1 MATDSDRW
9 RPMATDGDTEREREV
24 VGVSRWWWSKPAAT
38 THVQMKAYLEPS
50 PDGLWVRRPFRLIL
64 PYFWQPCAGGF
75 SLPAQRVLCSTHEQ
89 PALLAPLSSP
99 SYRFWR
105 FERRR
110 EVACEM
116 APRHTHM
123 GEVRDFG
130 LDSTSDAAFPSPPPP
145 ESGFSTRSHTHIR
158 TLARAHAHAHAQ
170 QKRERVA
177 SKAPFFNALTLF
189 HLFKP
194 PSSPSLPRL
203 SMNTRAM

>member
-1 MATDSDRW
+1 M
-9 RPMATDGDTEREREV
+9 
-24 VGVSRWWWSKPAAT
+24 SRWWWSKPAAT

-50 PDGLWVRRPFRLIL
+50 PDGLWVRRPFRLFYPI
-64 PYFWQPCAGGF
+64 FGSRARAF
-75 SLPAQRVLCSTHEQ
+75 SSAAQRVLCSTHEQ
-89 PALLAPLSSP
+89 PASLAPLSRP

-130 LDSTSDAAFPSPPPP
+130 LDSTSDAPFPSAPPP

-158 TLARAHAHAHAQ
+158 TRTHTHAHAHAQ
-170 QKRERVA
+170 KRERAA

-189 HLFKP
+189 RLFKP